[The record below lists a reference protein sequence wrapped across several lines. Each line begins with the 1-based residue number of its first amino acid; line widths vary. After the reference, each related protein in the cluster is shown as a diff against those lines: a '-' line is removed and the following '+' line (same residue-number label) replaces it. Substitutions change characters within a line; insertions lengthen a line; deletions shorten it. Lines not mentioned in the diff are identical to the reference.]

1 MSIPLTFFYIII
13 FMQTIAAT
21 VTIHFMTYTYYYSQC
36 VENNKDSFVSTQSE
50 LSLCIH
56 SSLGTGIALLY
67 LCYITDSRYVSRLY
81 IMKSRW
87 LQNIINLS
95 NNAGYFQSIS
105 NIQVGEQKL
114 HHNCG
119 LKIMLRK

>member
-1 MSIPLTFFYIII
+1 
-13 FMQTIAAT
+13 MQTIAAT

-67 LCYITDSRYVSRLY
+67 LCYITVTSC
-81 IMKSRW
+81 
-87 LQNIINLS
+87 QPT
-95 NNAGYFQSIS
+95 
-105 NIQVGEQKL
+105 L
-114 HHNCG
+114 HNEIKVASEHN
-119 LKIMLRK
+119 KFI